1 MPVIR
6 KILKQPEAKRHI
18 TWQAIK
24 IKITSGL
31 LSKIMQARNPEQHL
45 ESAKRETCQPR
56 ILSDQSILQ
65 IEVYIFFSENK
76 SWRSLIPA
84 ELCKLKF
91 SGERKRIPE
100 ENLDL
105 RKGMNSVENSMF

>member
-6 KILKQPEAKRHI
+6 KILKQPETKRHI
-18 TWQAIK
+18 TWQGIK

-56 ILSDQSILQ
+56 ILSDQNILQ
-65 IEVYIFFSENK
+65 IEVNIFFSEK
-76 SWRSLIPA
+76 Q
-84 ELCKLKF
+84 KL
-91 SGERKRIPE
+91 E
-100 ENLDL
+100 EFDPS
-105 RKGMNSVENSMF
+105 RTVQGKVFR